1 MTQQDIYMKMKEIL
15 VEYFRLDE
23 DEVTPDT
30 HLIDDL
36 GADSIAIVEM
46 SFRISECFSVP
57 IVEAD
62 KELLVVKNMA
72 EEVYRQVKNN
82 ANLNK

>member
-1 MTQQDIYMKMKEIL
+1 MTQDDIYEKMKDIL

-62 KELLVVKNMA
+62 KDLLVVKKMA
-72 EEVYRQVKNN
+72 EEIYNQINNN
-82 ANLNK
+82 A

>member
-1 MTQQDIYMKMKEIL
+1 MTQDEIYKKMKDIL

-46 SFRISECFSVP
+46 SFRISECFSIP

-62 KELLVVKNMA
+62 KDLLVVKNMA
-72 EEVYRQVKNN
+72 KEIYNQINN
-82 ANLNK
+82 KA

>member
-1 MTQQDIYMKMKEIL
+1 MTKDDIYKKMKDIL

-62 KELLVVKNMA
+62 EDLLVVKNMA
-72 EEVYRQVKNN
+72 EEIYNQINKNG
-82 ANLNK
+82 

>member
-1 MTQQDIYMKMKEIL
+1 MTQDDIYKRMKDIL

-62 KELLVVKNMA
+62 KDLLVVKNMA
-72 EEVYRQVKNN
+72 EEIYNQINN
-82 ANLNK
+82 NG

>member
-1 MTQQDIYMKMKEIL
+1 MTQDEIYRKMKEIL
-15 VEYFRLDE
+15 VEYFRLEE
-23 DEVTPDT
+23 DEVTPET

-62 KELLVVKNMA
+62 NELLVVKNMA
-72 EEVYRQVKNN
+72 EKIYRQINI
-82 ANLNK
+82 A

>member
-1 MTQQDIYMKMKEIL
+1 MTQEDIYIKMKEIL
-15 VEYFRLDE
+15 VDYFRLED

-46 SFRISECFSVP
+46 SFRISESFSVP

-72 EEVYRQVKNN
+72 EEIYRQVKNN

>member
-1 MTQQDIYMKMKEIL
+1 MTQEEIYKKMKEMLI
-15 VEYFRLDE
+15 EYFRLDE

-57 IVEAD
+57 VIEAD

-72 EEVYRQVKNN
+72 AEIYRQVNN
-82 ANLNK
+82 KE